1 MCFAIPISRAIPIL
15 NELMTREILTEEE
28 KGFLGV
34 TIKDVTADISAFYGW
49 PIGAY
54 IYSILEDSPAEA
66 ANLQVGDIV
75 TNVNGVR
82 VSTANELIAAVSSYR
97 YGTTVELTVQ
107 RFANG
112 QYNEMTINAT
122 LGKKADFEEAVQE
135 EAEGQIIEEENSN
148 RRKPKQ

>member
-1 MCFAIPISRAIPIL
+1 M
-15 NELMTREILTEEE
+15 
-28 KGFLGV
+28 
-34 TIKDVTADISAFYGW
+34 
-49 PIGAY
+49 
-54 IYSILEDSPAEA
+54 
-66 ANLQVGDIV
+66 GDIV